1 LEYDKTVIANEIKIK
16 GVSLFDSLLSK
27 AQEVIINVRGKNR
40 FVVVDIERYKYLR
53 GLELDRAYI
62 DAIQN
67 INDGKYQTLDTPQ
80 KLDSYLSDLGNEL

>member
-1 LEYDKTVIANEIKIK
+1 MTVMANEIKIK

-80 KLDSYLSDLGNEL
+80 KLDSYLNDLGNEL

>member
-1 LEYDKTVIANEIKIK
+1 MTVMANEIKIK

-62 DAIQN
+62 DAVQN

-80 KLDSYLSDLGNEL
+80 KLDSYLNDLGNKL

>member
-1 LEYDKTVIANEIKIK
+1 MTVMANEIKIK

-62 DAIQN
+62 DAVQN

-80 KLDSYLSDLGNEL
+80 KLDSYLNDLSNEL

>member
-1 LEYDKTVIANEIKIK
+1 MTVMANEIKIK

-80 KLDSYLSDLGNEL
+80 KLDSYLNDLGNKL

>member
-1 LEYDKTVIANEIKIK
+1 MTVMANEIKIK

-62 DAIQN
+62 DATAN
-67 INDGKYQTLDTPQ
+67 IRLWIHRK
-80 KLDSYLSDLGNEL
+80 S

>member
-1 LEYDKTVIANEIKIK
+1 MTVMANEIKIK

-62 DAIQN
+62 DAVQN

-80 KLDSYLSDLGNEL
+80 KLDSYLNDLGNEL

>member
-1 LEYDKTVIANEIKIK
+1 MTVMANEIKIK

-62 DAIQN
+62 DTIQN

-80 KLDSYLSDLGNEL
+80 KLDSYLNDLGNEL

>member
-1 LEYDKTVIANEIKIK
+1 MTVMANEIKIK

-53 GLELDRAYI
+53 GLELDRAYV
-62 DAIQN
+62 DALQN

-80 KLDSYLSDLGNEL
+80 KLDSYLNDLGNEL